1 MQEKNK
7 KRYEGWLVSNN
18 FFKRAIAVWIH
29 QAFIQAIIM
38 IILFFIVLVWA
49 FA

>member
-7 KRYEGWLVSNN
+7 KPYDGWLVSNN
-18 FFKRAIAVWIH
+18 FFKRAFAVWLH

-38 IILFFIVLVWA
+38 TILFFIVLAWA
-49 FA
+49 FT